1 MGTIN
6 QYRFRRSFSEDPTL
20 SHNLFN
26 LLEVVFPGI
35 RDAAARIRKLGAA
48 WEDASTPFIRFH
60 NDLAVTHV
68 GVLEIPMRL
77 MGQDIVVGGIH
88 AVCTHPEFRRRGYYR
103 EVMEEVLNYCD
114 RHYQILVLTTA
125 QPELYK
131 PFGFRFIKEHIFTVT
146 SKCDSKGGIDGFRL
160 LNTSDRKDIKL
171 LHRLLE
177 TRQPVSN
184 ILGIVKEKAIFCFQ
198 EGNNPLYYSQDLD
211 LVAVMEIEGNK
222 LKLFDVVGTQI
233 CTLAAILKRVPQPID
248 EVEIY
253 FCPECLDADVQ
264 ALPHLL
270 DGDSFLMVR
279 GAFPLDAEKFML
291 PRSARC

>member
-1 MGTIN
+1 MN
-6 QYRFRRSFSEDPTL
+6 QYRFRQSFSEDPRL
-20 SHNLFN
+20 SDRLFN
-26 LLEVVFPGI
+26 LLEIAFPGV

-60 NDLAVTHV
+60 DNLAVTHV
-68 GVLEIPMRL
+68 GILEIPMRL
-77 MGQDIVVGGIH
+77 MGKDVIVGGIH
-88 AVCTHPEFRRRGYYR
+88 GVCTHPQFRRRGYYR

-114 RHYQILVLTTA
+114 RRYQTLVLTTA
-125 QPELYK
+125 KPELYQS
-131 PFGFRFIKEHIFTVT
+131 FGFRWIEEHIFT

-160 LNTSDRKDIKL
+160 LNTSDRNDIQL

-184 ILGIVKEKAIFCFQ
+184 ILGIVNEKAIFCYQ
-198 EGNNPLYYSQDLD
+198 EGNNPLYYAQDLD
-211 LVAVMEIEGNK
+211 LIAAMKIEDNK
-222 LKLFDVVGTQI
+222 LKLFDLVGTQI
-233 CTLAAILKRVPQPID
+233 CTLEAILKRVPQPIN

-253 FCPECLDADVQ
+253 FCPERLDADVQ

-279 GAFPLDAEKFML
+279 GAFPLEVEKFML
-291 PRSARC
+291 PHAARC

>member
-1 MGTIN
+1 MN
-6 QYRFRRSFSEDPTL
+6 QYRFRQSFAVDPRL
-20 SHNLFN
+20 SDRLFK
-26 LLEVVFPGI
+26 LLEIAFPGVK
-35 RDAAARIRKLGAA
+35 DAAVRIRKLGAP

-60 NDLAVTHV
+60 DELAITHV

-77 MGQDIVVGGIH
+77 MGKDVVVGGIH
-88 AVCTHPEFRRRGYYR
+88 GVCTHPQFRRRGYYR

-114 RHYQILVLTTA
+114 RRYQTLVLTTS

-131 PFGFRFIKEHIFTVT
+131 PFGFRWIEEHIFI

-160 LNTSDRKDIKL
+160 LNTSDHDDIKL

-177 TRQPVSN
+177 ARQPVSN
-184 ILGIVKEKAIFCFQ
+184 ILGIVNEKAIFCYQ
-198 EGNNPLYYSQDLD
+198 EGNNPLYYAQDLD
-211 LVAVMEIEGNK
+211 LIAAMKIEGNK
-222 LKLFDVVGTQI
+222 IKLFDVVGTQI
-233 CTLAAILKRVPQPID
+233 CTLEAILKRVPQPIN

-253 FCPECLDADVQ
+253 FCPERLDADVQ

-279 GAFPLDAEKFML
+279 GAFPLETEKFML
-291 PRSARC
+291 PHAARC